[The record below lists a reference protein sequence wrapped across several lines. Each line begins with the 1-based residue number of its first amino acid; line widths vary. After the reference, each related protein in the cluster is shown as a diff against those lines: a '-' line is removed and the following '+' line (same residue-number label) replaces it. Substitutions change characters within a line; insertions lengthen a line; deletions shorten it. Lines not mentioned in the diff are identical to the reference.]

1 MIIKKV
7 FNNNSVLVFQGNED
21 VILTGKG
28 IGFGKREGDPV
39 DETKIQKSYHSVVPM
54 NDKYAKLLQKI
65 PAEYFD
71 VSKEIYDY
79 ACRVVSTPLDEQLV
93 LDLADHI
100 SFAVERMN
108 HIDMGEMFLGSEIH
122 LAYPQEY
129 EVGIQ
134 AVKIADE
141 KLNIQLPA
149 EEASYIAF
157 HLILAEG
164 DAGSSTPKELMDSIR
179 MVLDCVYAY
188 YPEVEEHMTN
198 YAVSRLLVHLRFLGN
213 RVLRK
218 EYPEEVESSYVK
230 KPDSNSDLDKCME
243 KITQEVREKHNYRL
257 SDQEQQ
263 FLTLHL
269 QRVLQ
274 EVSQETA

>member
-39 DETKIQKSYHSVVPM
+39 DESKIQKSYNSVVPM
-54 NDKYAKLLQKI
+54 NEKYAKLLQKI

-71 VSKEIYDY
+71 VSKEIYKY
-79 ACRVVSTPLDEQLV
+79 ACQELSVSLDEQLI

-129 EVGIQ
+129 EIGIQ
-134 AVKIADE
+134 AVKIADQ
-141 KLNIQLPA
+141 KLNVQLPA
-149 EEASYIAF
+149 EEACYIAF

-164 DAGSSTPKELMDSIR
+164 DAGSSAPKELMDFIK
-179 MVLDCVYAY
+179 MILDCVYAY
-188 YPEVEEHMTN
+188 YPEVAEHMTS
-198 YAVSRLLVHLRFLGN
+198 YSVSRFLVHLRFLGN

-218 EYPEEVESSYVK
+218 EYPKEIESSYIK
-230 KPDSNSDLDKCME
+230 KPDSNSELDMHGKDYS
-243 KITQEVREKHNYRL
+243 K
-257 SDQEQQ
+257 S
-263 FLTLHL
+263 
-269 QRVLQ
+269 
-274 EVSQETA
+274 

>member
-39 DETKIQKSYHSVVPM
+39 DEFKIQKSYHSVAPM
-54 NDKYAKLLQKI
+54 TEKYAKLLQKI

-71 VSKEIYDY
+71 VSKEIYNY
-79 ACRVVSTPLDEQLV
+79 ACKALAVPLDEQLI

-122 LAYPQEY
+122 LAYPNEY
-129 EVGIQ
+129 EVGLQ
-134 AVKIADE
+134 AVKIAEE
-141 KLNIQLPA
+141 KLNVQLPA

-157 HLILAEG
+157 HMILAEG
-164 DAGSSTPKELMDSIR
+164 DAGSSTPKELMDFIK
-179 MVLDCVYAY
+179 MILDCVYAY
-188 YPEVEEHMTN
+188 YPQVASHMTS
-198 YAVSRLLVHLRFLGN
+198 YAVSRFLVHLRFLGN

-218 EYPEEVESSYVK
+218 EYPKEIESSYVK
-230 KPDSNSDLDKCME
+230 KSDSYSDLDKCME
-243 KITQEVREKHNYRL
+243 KITHTVKEKNNYRL
-257 SDQEQQ
+257 SDQEQL

-274 EVSQETA
+274 EVNQEAS